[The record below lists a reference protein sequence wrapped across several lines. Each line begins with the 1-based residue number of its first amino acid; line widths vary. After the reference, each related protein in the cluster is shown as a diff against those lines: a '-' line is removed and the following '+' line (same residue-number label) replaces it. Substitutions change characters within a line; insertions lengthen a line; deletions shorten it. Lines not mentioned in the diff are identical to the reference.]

1 MSNWTE
7 NNPKNIS
14 NPKYDPSTH
23 QFKKGWIDGHPSGG
37 YPANYF
43 FADSIRSAMIGFGNF
58 FNDLF
63 VIRYDEK
70 GEPIKQIQVPLKY
83 GPRMKSHDFRVE
95 QETGKKYYI
104 QLPNMTY
111 RKTGMA
117 FASERYSGAGETR
130 GFYSKYFE
138 VNGVDYLMAN
148 KFWADVHPVPYNITI
163 SMEAKCEHISDANQI
178 EEQVLSRFAPEAYFD
193 LKEFWFINKRRSIKM
208 KLDSI
213 SEEITQD
220 FGEEDKREITVS
232 FEFTIEA
239 WLYKTIKDTYIIDEI
254 ITQLG
259 VNGDKNY
266 WNEKMM
272 GNYTGNFKERH
283 DFDYQFGTKIGHVSA
298 MLPFEKQPAPIVRK
312 NPETSAVE
320 GWKYEYK
327 YEELP
332 DITNYPTGSKLL
344 LTKTIQNDAN
354 SGCWNTI
361 NQYLTSLSSTAPV
374 TWNDKTYDALHRD
387 GSVLQYWQVTANSGD
402 WLQGNLQPDVNGDRI
417 YQIYYDPNYIVKEGK
432 IQNGKVVESAT
443 LGGTFIL
450 EHQNLK
456 GFGNFTDNLFFG
468 TKDADVG
475 GTVVKDA
482 PWVSQ
487 ISTENNEII

>member
-7 NNPKNIS
+7 NNPQNIS

-23 QFKKGWIDGHPSGG
+23 QFKKGWIDGHPRGG

-43 FADSIRSAMIGFGNF
+43 FADTIRAVMIGFGNF

-95 QETGKKYYI
+95 QESGKKYYI
-104 QLPNMTY
+104 PLPNMTY
-111 RKTGMA
+111 RKTGMS
-117 FASERYSGAGETR
+117 FASDRNSGGGESR

-163 SMEAKCEHISDANQI
+163 SMEAKVEHVSDANQI
-178 EEQVLSRFAPEAYFD
+178 EEQILSRFSPEAYID

-213 SEEITQD
+213 SEETTQD
-220 FGEEDKREITVS
+220 FGEEDKREITIS
-232 FEFTIEA
+232 MEFTIEA
-239 WLYKTIKDTYIIDEI
+239 WLYKTIKETYIIDEI

-298 MLPFEKQPAPIVRK
+298 LLPLLDQPKP
-312 NPETSAVE
+312 SATDY
-320 GWKYEYK
+320 GIHQEYK
-327 YEELP
+327 YEELT
-332 DITNYPTGSKLL
+332 DITNYPVGSKLL
-344 LTKTIQNDAN
+344 LTQDIYNDSN
-354 SGCWNTI
+354 SAVWNGY
-361 NQYLTSLSSTAPV
+361 NQVLTSLSSTAPV
-374 TWNDKTYDALHRD
+374 SWNDKTYDAIHRD
-387 GSVLQYWQVTANSGD
+387 GDVLQYWQVTANSGD
-402 WLQGNLQPDVNGDRI
+402 ILHPTMSGDRI
-417 YQIYYDPNYIVKEGK
+417 YQIWYDPNFVVKPGEMNSDGTVK
-432 IQNGKVVESAT
+432 TSGIF
-443 LGGTFIL
+443 GGTFIK
-450 EHQNLK
+450 EYENLK
-456 GFGNFTDNLFFG
+456 GFGNFSDNLFFG
-468 TKDADVG
+468 TKDAQIGD
-475 GTVVKDA
+475 TVVKDA

-487 ISTENNEII
+487 VSTENNEII